1 MLRLKPPLSLM
12 LSPGPEGVGSHQWP
26 AAAFASIHSAVLI
39 DEHFSERMLARV
51 WMISAVLCIVAG
63 VAMWVRIDVFHAAS
77 FLLGGVVAILNLRWL
92 EYSVRRMLDAQE
104 GRVKGKRLWPKM
116 VARYAFL
123 GAIAY
128 VIFKGYLLS
137 VSAFLAGLFVPV
149 AALMLEAVYELVAAL
164 RS

>member
-1 MLRLKPPLSLM
+1 
-12 LSPGPEGVGSHQWP
+12 
-26 AAAFASIHSAVLI
+26 VLI
-39 DEHFSERMLARV
+39 DEHFSERILTRI
-51 WMISAVLCIVAG
+51 WMVSAVLCLLA
-63 VAMWVRIDVFHAAS
+63 ALWMWVHMDVFHAAS

-92 EYSVRRMLDAQE
+92 EYSVRRMLDADA
-104 GRVKGKRLWPKM
+104 GRAKARRLWPKM